1 MVRRGLKKRE
11 SDQLGQE
18 PTWLKEINAARTLQE
33 LEATQV
39 ISKQGVD
46 PSQVARQQAVAQV
59 EEIARRQPEQI
70 AQQVSSWMQD

>member
-1 MVRRGLKKRE
+1 M
-11 SDQLGQE
+11 
-18 PTWLKEINAARTLQE
+18 AHARSTPSRSLQE

-46 PSQVARQQAVAQV
+46 PSQAARQHAVQQV

-70 AQQVSSWMQD
+70 AQQVSQWMHD